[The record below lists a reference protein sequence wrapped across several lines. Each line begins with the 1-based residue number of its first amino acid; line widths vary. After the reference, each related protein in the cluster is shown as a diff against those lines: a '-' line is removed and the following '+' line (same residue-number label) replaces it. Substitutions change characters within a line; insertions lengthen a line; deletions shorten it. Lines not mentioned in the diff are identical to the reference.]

1 MGVPVGAPDTEPAM
15 VPPGLGNILAPAGM
29 TFMPDAM
36 AAAAVMVVAIVEV
49 AAIDETQ
56 ADETSLSLMG
66 VDIRCCV
73 VPPPGAALIDPL
85 GGPFSGC
92 CCCFLETLGW
102 RRICGC
108 FVDGGTGNLLDKSS
122 GSLGFCSGG
131 ATVEAVDVETDA
143 V

>member
-73 VPPPGAALIDPL
+73 VAPPGAALIDPL
-85 GGPFSGC
+85 G
-92 CCCFLETLGW
+92 
-102 RRICGC
+102 
-108 FVDGGTGNLLDKSS
+108 
-122 GSLGFCSGG
+122 
-131 ATVEAVDVETDA
+131 
-143 V
+143 